1 MKCRSFTRSS
11 TREYTTLRIFSVI
24 TLSILYRGSLS
35 LQTALARENI
45 LSRSRECSLLQS
57 RKCTIFGSPSS
68 SPAKHF
74 ARTFWFAVVW
84 FILCSAFLKFC
95 TQPSGFEN
103 LKQSTLFCFSEQHK
117 CFKTLLYQDTTAN
130 TFKNTN
136 IPLSTVNCLSRLS
149 WQTGSI
155 IGHPVHAKLFYR
167 MSDEKCFTYVAYIRQ
182 KSELFSTSSVFSMC
196 VCAFEWHLKTNIF
209 LSFHFARATSLPSP
223 SVHYKRPFLI
233 HSFERL
239 YSHMAAS
246 FKHGPHSLQ
255 WGKTNL
261 QKSKPIPKA
270 ISTMRSNFGCSLRS
284 YGCIFRFWSY
294 ITGIF
299 NWNHG
304 TYFLL
309 AALRVVFSNRVT
321 TDPGDVFCLV

>member
-24 TLSILYRGSLS
+24 TLSILYQGSLS

-57 RKCTIFGSPSS
+57 RKCTICGSPSS

-84 FILCSAFLKFC
+84 FILCSAFLKFS

-155 IGHPVHAKLFYR
+155 IGHPRARTVILQNVWWKMLHICRLYTSEIWAFLHLECVFNVCMCIWMALENKYFSLVSFCTSNFTSLPFPYTTNDRSSFTVSNVFTPIWLPLLSTVPTLYSEVKQTYR
-167 MSDEKCFTYVAYIRQ
+167 RVNLYPKQSLQCGQISVAALDPTDAFSD
-182 KSELFSTSSVFSMC
+182 
-196 VCAFEWHLKTNIF
+196 FE
-209 LSFHFARATSLPSP
+209 ATSLES
-223 SVHYKRPFLI
+223 S
-233 HSFERL
+233 
-239 YSHMAAS
+239 
-246 FKHGPHSLQ
+246 
-255 WGKTNL
+255 
-261 QKSKPIPKA
+261 
-270 ISTMRSNFGCSLRS
+270 
-284 YGCIFRFWSY
+284 
-294 ITGIF
+294 TGI
-299 NWNHG
+299 
-304 TYFLL
+304 TVL
-309 AALRVVFSNRVT
+309 T
-321 TDPGDVFCLV
+321 FCWLHWE